1 MNDRERAIEAAL
13 RAAGRAIVPPPGA
26 WERALARAQQA
37 PLARPRWSIA
47 RPLAGMSAAV
57 VVALGGS
64 LVAYAAPPDAP
75 TFGLQRAIDG
85 AALAAPLPAQLRIQ
99 LQTNVAERRA
109 RQAASVA
116 AHAPATLTE
125 TILGDAAAFFEAART
140 AARGSAPNPR
150 AKLLRAIADAEQR
163 AATILRG
170 IDTATTAVQERA
182 AEFDREASDD
192 MAAEHE
198 AEQEIE
204 TERESGPRPSAEP
217 ERSPEDLM
225 PAPPRAASDGANA
238 HETTAPET
246 STPGRSPEPAA
257 TERPDAGATETPT
270 TPDNETDTNP
280 ERP

>member
-1 MNDRERAIEAAL
+1 MNERERAVEAAL
-13 RAAGRAIVPPPGA
+13 RAAGRAIVPPAGA

-37 PLARPRWSIA
+37 PLVRQRWSIA
-47 RPLAGMSAAV
+47 RPLAALSAAV

-116 AHAPATLTE
+116 SRAPATLTE
-125 TILGDAAAFFEAART
+125 LILGDAAALFEAART

-150 AKLLRAIADAEQR
+150 AKLLGAIADAEQR
-163 AATILRG
+163 AAAILRG
-170 IDTATTAVQERA
+170 IDTATRVVHDRA

-192 MAAEHE
+192 RAAEHE

-204 TERESGPRPSAEP
+204 TERDGGPRSSLAP
-217 ERSPEDLM
+217 ERSPEDLLS
-225 PAPPRAASDGANA
+225 APPQAAADGAK
-238 HETTAPET
+238 APEN
-246 STPGRSPEPAA
+246 SPAPAA
-257 TERPDAGATETPT
+257 TERPTVGTTEGST